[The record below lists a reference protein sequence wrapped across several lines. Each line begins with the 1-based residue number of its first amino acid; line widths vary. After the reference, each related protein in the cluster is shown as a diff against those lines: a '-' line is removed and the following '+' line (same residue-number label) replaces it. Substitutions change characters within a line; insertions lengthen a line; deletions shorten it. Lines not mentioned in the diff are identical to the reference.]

1 MEIKDC
7 NCGGEGK
14 LFIHTLPDKNKDIYY
29 KIYCKSCG
37 INTPSSKSLSEVLE
51 VWNNVMKRK
60 VSLVPYSIETNQT
73 NIFPSG
79 SCTYVLDRMKKGL
92 S

>member
-14 LFIHTLPDKNKDIYY
+14 LFVHTLSDKSKDVYY

-37 INTPSSKSLSEVLE
+37 INTPSSKFLSEVLE
-51 VWNNVMKRK
+51 IWNNVMKRK
-60 VSLVPYSIETNQT
+60 VSLVPCSVETNQT
-73 NIFPSG
+73 NNFPSG
-79 SCTYVLDRMKKGL
+79 SYSYVLDTMKKGL
-92 S
+92 L